1 MVAGGWE
8 PPPILWMISAGLLAV
23 LAASVCAP
31 VGVIC
36 GGGGQLTEDNRLGFS
51 RGREHHN

>member
-36 GGGGQLTEDNRLGFS
+36 GGGATNRG
-51 RGREHHN
+51 